1 MLKHLQGVQQVQVIL
16 CLPTGMVKK
25 EADEFQQQMYKC
37 NAQTQHTKSLN
48 AVQSTERTA
57 DQNRQPRKVATYTV
71 EERCVCVFVFACRTE
86 MPTVKCSD
94 THLHT
99 C

>member
-16 CLPTGMVKK
+16 CLPTGMVRK
-25 EADEFQQQMYKC
+25 EADEFQQQMYNW

-48 AVQSTERTA
+48 AVQS
-57 DQNRQPRKVATYTV
+57 YTV